1 MNGNEIMTLFP
12 RTFWVKSLQG
22 NWHIYLPA
30 QLRCS
35 SLNRAWLLPPWRL
48 YNHGLPLAG
57 GMTIPLRRALLD
69 RQINAPLTLSNYG
82 F

>member
-1 MNGNEIMTLFP
+1 MNGKEIMTLFP
-12 RTFWVKSLQG
+12 LTFWVKSLQG

-35 SLNRAWLLPPWRL
+35 SLNR
-48 YNHGLPLAG
+48 
-57 GMTIPLRRALLD
+57 MTIPLRRALLD